1 MTDGGDEIAKLSRAI
16 ELSRT
21 VCLVAMAVLVVAA
34 FPLLAVLIG
43 NIGFEPVP
51 IASVLAALGIG
62 IAFLAWRRR
71 RLTLMAGILKIAEA
85 HKDELAESP

>member
-1 MTDGGDEIAKLSRAI
+1 MTDGGDEIAKLFRAI

-21 VCLVAMAVLVVAA
+21 VCLIAMAILVIAA

-43 NIGFEPVP
+43 TIGFEPVP

-62 IAFLAWRRR
+62 VAFLAWRRR
-71 RLTLMAGILKIAEA
+71 RLTLMASVLKIAQA
-85 HKDELAESP
+85 HKAALGEAP